1 MNQPT
6 PRQDGSWP
14 DKVTLQP
21 LYDLIKQARALT
33 QAYLTPLA
41 RSSQQD
47 YERRHTAL
55 LAAIDGTACEDGMT
69 RLETFFAKQAPVSRT
84 FFKNRAILCRRI
96 AEEIRLRLAQQD
108 QYQKA
113 CLFDIWKGLV
123 QSIEEQVERL
133 ERVRQLDRADL
144 LERSGQSTAK
154 SRTKRYQKLPQG
166 WADRML
172 EASRASEFYDA
183 VLTLRFTGCRPAEID
198 GARFTYAQDK
208 VYIQI
213 KGKKVTEDKG
223 QPLRKFA
230 ISAEKF
236 PKDFLNRLKKISAIE
251 IKGPSNE
258 NDLKRLRMYL
268 NRTGRALFPRLKK
281 RISAINFRHAMA
293 SELRDA
299 GWEKHQIAGVMGHIS
314 ENTQSHYGA
323 RRNCKG
329 IRPKAMI
336 EKHSVQTARHIRI
349 AKRSPFLGDNPPKLE
364 NARRNRRTSTSGVRR
379 PNMARP
385 L

>member
-1 MNQPT
+1 MNEPI
-6 PRQDGSWP
+6 PSQDGSWP
-14 DKVTLQP
+14 DKASLQP

-33 QAYLTPLA
+33 QGYLTPLA
-41 RSSQQD
+41 PSSQQD

-55 LAAIDGTACEDGMT
+55 LAAIDGMACEDGMT

-96 AEEIRLRLAQQD
+96 AQEIRLRLAQQD
-108 QYQKA
+108 RYQKA
-113 CLFDIWKGLV
+113 GLFDIWKGLV
-123 QSIEEQVERL
+123 QSLEDQMERL
-133 ERVRQLDRADL
+133 ECVRQLDRSDL

-154 SRTKRYQKLPQG
+154 SKTKRYQKLPHG
-166 WADRML
+166 WADRVL
-172 EASRASEFYDA
+172 QASRASEFYDA
-183 VLTLRFTGCRPAEID
+183 VLTLRFTGCRPSEID
-198 GARFTYAQDK
+198 GARFTYAHDK
-208 VYIQI
+208 VYVQI

-230 ISAEKF
+230 ISADKF
-236 PKDFLNRLKKISAIE
+236 PEDFLNRLKKSSTIE
-251 IKGPSNE
+251 INGPSNE

-299 GWEKHQIAGVMGHIS
+299 GWEKYQIAGVMGHIS
-314 ENTQSHYGA
+314 ENTQAHYGVS
-323 RRNCKG
+323 RGCKG
-329 IRPKAMI
+329 TKPKAMI

-349 AKRSPFLGDNPPKLE
+349 AKKSPFLGDNPPRLE
-364 NARRNRRTSTSGVRR
+364 NARRNRRTSAFGMRR
-379 PNMARP
+379 ANMARP
-385 L
+385 F

>member
-1 MNQPT
+1 MNIPT
-6 PRQDGSWP
+6 PLPNDSWP
-14 DKVTLQP
+14 DKASLQP

-33 QAYLTPLA
+33 QAYLTPISP
-41 RSSQQD
+41 SSQQD

-55 LAAIDGTACEDGMT
+55 LTAINGTAREHGMT
-69 RLETFFAKQAPVSRT
+69 RLETFFAKQAPVSRS
-84 FFKNRAILCRRI
+84 FFKNRAILCRLMSQAIGR
-96 AEEIRLRLAQQD
+96 RLTEQD
-108 QYQKA
+108 QHQKA
-113 CLFDIWKGLV
+113 GHFETWKRLV
-123 QSIEEQVERL
+123 ESLREPIEHL
-133 ERVRQLDRADL
+133 ERVRQLEREDL
-144 LERSGQSTAK
+144 LERSGQLTFK

-172 EASRASEFYDA
+172 QASRASEFYDA

-198 GARFTYAQDK
+198 GARFTYARDK

-230 ISAEKF
+230 IPSDKF
-236 PKDFLNRLKKISAIE
+236 PEDFLNRLKQASAIE
-251 IKGPSNE
+251 INGPSKE

-268 NRTGRALFPRLKK
+268 NRMGRTLFPRLRK

-299 GWEKHQIAGVMGHIS
+299 GWEKHQIARVMGHIS
-314 ENTQSHYGA
+314 ENTQAHYGV

-329 IRPKAMI
+329 TRPKAMI
-336 EKHSVQTARHIRI
+336 EKHTVQTARHIRI
-349 AKRSPFLGDNPPKLE
+349 AKKSPFLGDNPPTLK
-364 NARRNRRTSTSGVRR
+364 NARRIRLTSASSVRR

-385 L
+385 F

>member
-14 DKVTLQP
+14 DKASLQP

-33 QAYLTPLA
+33 QAHLRPLA

-144 LERSGQSTAK
+144 LERSGQSTVR

-172 EASRASEFYDA
+172 EASRASVFYDA
-183 VLTLRFTGCRPAEID
+183 VLTLRFTGCR
-198 GARFTYAQDK
+198 RLYA
-208 VYIQI
+208 VLC
-213 KGKKVTEDKG
+213 GT
-223 QPLRKFA
+223 
-230 ISAEKF
+230 
-236 PKDFLNRLKKISAIE
+236 
-251 IKGPSNE
+251 
-258 NDLKRLRMYL
+258 
-268 NRTGRALFPRLKK
+268 
-281 RISAINFRHAMA
+281 
-293 SELRDA
+293 
-299 GWEKHQIAGVMGHIS
+299 
-314 ENTQSHYGA
+314 
-323 RRNCKG
+323 
-329 IRPKAMI
+329 
-336 EKHSVQTARHIRI
+336 
-349 AKRSPFLGDNPPKLE
+349 
-364 NARRNRRTSTSGVRR
+364 
-379 PNMARP
+379 
-385 L
+385 